1 MLRIEYAPTKSA
13 QRTCH
18 EKCSKAIKLK
28 YCNYKELTKLSR
40 KLWEE
45 GQEE

>member
-1 MLRIEYAPTKSA
+1 MHPQRV

-18 EKCSKAIKLK
+18 KKCSKAIKLQ